1 MPPISGMRFGRYELA
16 TCIGAGGMGEVWR
29 AHDQELHRDVAVKF
43 LPERFAVDSLRL
55 GRFAQEA
62 RAASSLNHPNIVTI
76 HDFGE
81 TAGMPY
87 IVMELVQGHTLRE
100 MVTDGRALPVRRI
113 LEIGA
118 QMADGLAKAHA
129 AGIVHRDLKPE
140 NVMVT
145 DDGFVKLLDFG
156 LAKLRA
162 DASGERP
169 EWFDTAAPTWP
180 ESPSP
185 QTAAGVVLGTVGY
198 MSPEQ
203 ARGRAVDYR
212 GDQFT
217 LGAILYELATG
228 RPAFR
233 RETGAQTLAAIIE
246 DPPEPIA
253 SLNPNVPAP
262 VRWLVEGRCLAKEPA
277 ERYASTLDLAR
288 DLRQFREHL
297 VETGGSMPARTD
309 EMTGAKRALRLRR
322 SWLVPAFAGLVG
334 LGIWAG
340 APLLDRARRAVGL
353 DPLPAE
359 KRIAVLPF
367 EAPSGR
373 PEDRATAI
381 GLVHQLTARLAQ
393 LEPYETTLSVEP
405 ASNVLQS
412 GVRSARDAARALNAT
427 LVVTGNVQREGE
439 RVTFTASLED
449 ARHNRTLGAVTGG
462 EPDALGNEI
471 VHLLRLELGQEAR
484 AALRA
489 SSTGVAEAAT
499 LATQALGY
507 TPYAE
512 GRSALERY
520 ESSQNLERAID
531 LFNRALERDPKY
543 AIAAAGLGE
552 AYYRLYLNERRPEL
566 VSLAERHTERAL
578 ALDELLAG
586 PWLTLGMIH
595 AGTGRAEQALS
606 DFQKALD
613 RDPRSAAVYRERGV
627 ALERLS
633 RWDEA
638 EASYRKAVELQ
649 PQSWSAQNY
658 LGSFLVER
666 NRAAEGEAAFR
677 RALELAPDN
686 VRALSNLGGALY
698 YQDRLRDA
706 EAVWTR
712 TLALAPAPT
721 AASNLAALQFSEKR
735 YTEAARTLEK
745 TASFGTKDYRIW
757 RNLGAALY
765 WAPGERAKAADAYRQ
780 AATLAEQER
789 RLDPKDARV
798 LAQLADCYA
807 MLGDAA
813 KARPLAAEAGALA
826 PQDRRVAS
834 TLAGVYEFVG
844 DRDAALR
851 WLGAAFALG
860 YPRIDVDSDP
870 TFEKLRKDPRWPK
883 VARAA
888 DHG

>member
-1 MPPISGMRFGRYELA
+1 M
-16 TCIGAGGMGEVWR
+16 
-29 AHDQELHRDVAVKF
+29 
-43 LPERFAVDSLRL
+43 
-55 GRFAQEA
+55 
-62 RAASSLNHPNIVTI
+62 
-76 HDFGE
+76 
-81 TAGMPY
+81 
-87 IVMELVQGHTLRE
+87 
-100 MVTDGRALPVRRI
+100 
-113 LEIGA
+113 
-118 QMADGLAKAHA
+118 
-129 AGIVHRDLKPE
+129 
-140 NVMVT
+140 
-145 DDGFVKLLDFG
+145 
-156 LAKLRA
+156 
-162 DASGERP
+162 
-169 EWFDTAAPTWP
+169 
-180 ESPSP
+180 
-185 QTAAGVVLGTVGY
+185 
-198 MSPEQ
+198 
-203 ARGRAVDYR
+203 
-212 GDQFT
+212 
-217 LGAILYELATG
+217 
-228 RPAFR
+228 
-233 RETGAQTLAAIIE
+233 
-246 DPPEPIA
+246 
-253 SLNPNVPAP
+253 
-262 VRWLVEGRCLAKEPA
+262 
-277 ERYASTLDLAR
+277 
-288 DLRQFREHL
+288 
-297 VETGGSMPARTD
+297 
-309 EMTGAKRALRLRR
+309 
-322 SWLVPAFAGLVG
+322 
-334 LGIWAG
+334 
-340 APLLDRARRAVGL
+340 
-353 DPLPAE
+353 
-359 KRIAVLPF
+359 
-367 EAPSGR
+367 
-373 PEDRATAI
+373 
-381 GLVHQLTARLAQ
+381 
-393 LEPYETTLSVEP
+393 
-405 ASNVLQS
+405 
-412 GVRSARDAARALNAT
+412 
-427 LVVTGNVQREGE
+427 
-439 RVTFTASLED
+439 
-449 ARHNRTLGAVTGG
+449 
-462 EPDALGNEI
+462 
-471 VHLLRLELGQEAR
+471 HLLQLELGQEAR

-543 AIAAAGLGE
+543 ALAAAGLGE

-813 KARPLAAEAGALA
+813 RARPLAAEAGALA

>member
-1 MPPISGMRFGRYELA
+1 MRFGRYELGA
-16 TCIGAGGMGEVWR
+16 RVGAGGMGEVWR
-29 AHDQELHRDVAVKF
+29 AHDHDLHRDVAVKF
-43 LPERFAVDSLRL
+43 LPERFAADSLRL

-81 TAGMPY
+81 TAGMPF
-87 IVMELVQGHTLRE
+87 IVMELVQGHTLRDA
-100 MVTDGRALPVRRI
+100 VLDGRPVPVRRL
-113 LEIGA
+113 LEIGS
-118 QMADGLAKAHA
+118 QIADGLAKAHA

-162 DASGERP
+162 DASGEGQQ
-169 EWFDTAAPTWP
+169 WFDSASPTWP

-246 DPPEPIA
+246 QTPEPIA
-253 SLNPNVPAP
+253 SVNPAVPAP
-262 VRWLVEGRCLAKEPA
+262 VRWLIEGRCLAKDPA

-288 DLRQFREHL
+288 DLRQLREHL
-297 VETGGSMPARTD
+297 AEAGGSMPARTD
-309 EMTGAKRALRLRR
+309 EMTGAPRGRRLRR
-322 SWLVPAFAGLVG
+322 SWIVPALAAAMGAAL
-334 LGIWAG
+334 WAG
-340 APLLDRARRAVGL
+340 SPLVERARRAVGL

-373 PEDRATAI
+373 REDRATAT
-381 GLVHQLTARLAQ
+381 GLVHQLTARLTQ

-412 GVRSARDAARALNAT
+412 GVRSAPGAARALNST
-427 LVVTGNVQREGE
+427 LVVTGSVLRDGD
-439 RVTFTASLED
+439 RVSLTASLED
-449 ARHNRTLGAVTGG
+449 ARLNRTLGTATAS

-471 VHLLRLELGQEAR
+471 VRLLRIALGQEAR

-531 LFNRALERDPKY
+531 LFNRALERDPQY
-543 AIAAAGLGE
+543 ALAAAGLGE
-552 AYYRLYLNERRPEL
+552 AYYRLYLNEKRPEL
-566 VSLAERHTERAL
+566 VSLAEQHTERAL

-586 PWLTLGMIH
+586 PWLTLGMIR
-595 AGTGRAEQALS
+595 AGTGRAEQALA

-633 RWDEA
+633 RWEEA
-638 EASYRKAVELQ
+638 EASYRKAIDLQ

-658 LGSFLVER
+658 LGAFLVER
-666 NRAAEGEAAFR
+666 NRAPEGEAAFR

-686 VRALSNLGGALY
+686 VRALANLGGALY

-706 EAVWTR
+706 EATWTR
-712 TLALAPAPT
+712 ALELAPSPT
-721 AASNLAALQFSEKR
+721 AAANLAALQFSEKR
-735 YTEAARTLEK
+735 YTEAARTLER
-745 TASFGTKDYRIW
+745 AVSFGTKDYRVW
-757 RNLGAALY
+757 RSLAAALY
-765 WAPGERAKAADAYRQ
+765 WAPGEREKAADAYRQ

-789 RLDPKDARV
+789 RLDPRNARV

-807 MLGDAA
+807 MLGEPA
-813 KARPLAAEAGALA
+813 KARPLAAEAAALG

-834 TLAGVYEFVG
+834 TVASVYEFAG
-844 DRDAALR
+844 DRTAALR
-851 WLGAAFALG
+851 WLEVAFTLG
-860 YPRIDVDSDP
+860 YPLRDVESDP

-888 DHG
+888 GRG

>member
-1 MPPISGMRFGRYELA
+1 MPPTSGMRFGRYELA

-100 MVTDGRALPVRRI
+100 MVLDGRPLPVRRI

-118 QMADGLAKAHA
+118 QMADGLAKAHG

-145 DDGFVKLLDFG
+145 DDGYVKLLDFG

-162 DASGERP
+162 DSAGERQQ
-169 EWFDTAAPTWP
+169 WFDTASPTWP
-180 ESPSP
+180 DSPSP

-203 ARGRAVDYR
+203 ARGLGVDYR

-217 LGAILYELATG
+217 LGEILYELATG

-233 RETGAQTLAAIIE
+233 RESAAQTLAAIIE
-246 DPPEPIA
+246 HALEPIA

-262 VRWLVEGRCLAKEPA
+262 VRWVIEGRCLAKEPG

-288 DLRQFREHL
+288 DLRQLREHL
-297 VETGGSMPARTD
+297 VESGGSMPARTD
-309 EMTGAKRALRLRR
+309 EMARPKARWRR
-322 SWLVPAFAGLVG
+322 PWIVPALAVLVAAGYW
-334 LGIWAG
+334 LGPPLADRVRLAAG
-340 APLLDRARRAVGL
+340 R
-353 DPLPAE
+353 LPVE

-367 EAPSGR
+367 EAPSGGE
-373 PEDRATAI
+373 EDRATAT
-381 GLVHQLTARLAQ
+381 GLVYQLTARLAQ
-393 LEPYETTLSVEP
+393 LEPYETLSVEP

-412 GVRSARDAARALNAT
+412 GARSAKQAARALNAT
-427 LVVTGNVQREGE
+427 LVVTGSVQRTGSGLLL
-439 RVTFTASLED
+439 TANLED
-449 ARHNRTLGAVTGG
+449 ARQNRTLGAASADQ
-462 EPDALGNEI
+462 PDQLADEI
-471 VHLLRLELGQEAR
+471 VRLLRLRMSDTAR

-489 SSTGVAEAAT
+489 SGTGVAEAST
-499 LATQALGY
+499 LTAQALGY

-512 GRSALERY
+512 GRNALERY
-520 ESSQNLERAID
+520 ESSQNLERAIER
-531 LFNRALERDPKY
+531 FNRALERDPGY
-543 AIAAAGLGE
+543 ALAEAGLGE
-552 AYYRLYLNERRPEL
+552 AYYRLYLNERRPDL
-566 VSLAERHTERAL
+566 VGLAERHTERAL

-595 AGTGRAEQALS
+595 AGTGRAEEALA

-613 RDPRSAAVYRERGV
+613 RDPRRAAVYRERGV

-633 RWDEA
+633 RWEEA

-658 LGSFLVER
+658 LGAFLLER
-666 NRAAEGEAAFR
+666 NRLPEAEAAFR
-677 RALELAPDN
+677 KALEIAPDNERVLSNLAGALYFQDRVGEAEATWKRALEISP
-686 VRALSNLGGALY
+686 S
-698 YQDRLRDA
+698 
-706 EAVWTR
+706 
-712 TLALAPAPT
+712 PAT
-721 AASNLAALQFSEKR
+721 AANLAALQFTDKR
-735 YTEAARTLEK
+735 YTDAARTLEK
-745 TASFGTKDYRIW
+745 AVSSGTHDYRIW
-757 RNLGAALY
+757 RDLAAARY
-765 WAPGERAKAADAYRQ
+765 WAPGERSKAADAYRR

-789 RLDPKDARV
+789 RLDPKNARV
-798 LAQLADCYA
+798 LAHLADSYA
-807 MLGDAA
+807 MLGEPA

-834 TLAGVYEFVG
+834 TLAGVYESVG
-844 DRDAALR
+844 DRGAALR
-851 WLGAAFALG
+851 WLEVALKAG
-860 YPRIDVDSDP
+860 DPPADVESDP
-870 TFEKLRKDPRWPK
+870 TFEALRKDPRW
-883 VARAA
+883 RRLAA
-888 DHG
+888 SNERR